1 MEMKKFDYRTKGTCS
16 RCIHL
21 AMTDDDHIVQVSF
34 DGGCPGNLQGVA
46 RLVEGM
52 KAGDVIS
59 RLKGIRC
66 GNKCTSCPD
75 QLAHALEAY
84 EAQEQA
90 GN

>member
-1 MEMKKFDYRTKGTCS
+1 MKKFDYQTSGTCS

-21 AMTDDDHIVQVSF
+21 TMTDDDRIGSVSF

-52 KAGDVIS
+52 KADEVVGK
-59 RLKGIRC
+59 LKGIRC

-84 EAQEQA
+84 EEQEKTA
-90 GN
+90 D